1 MQKLAPIKKK
11 ENAKFLVDFTD
22 ALVLNIIFHRNF
34 LQHYGSTVKPVADLS
49 DHVYINLDISKN
61 LPVPA
66 KYEPKSMN

>member
-34 LQHYGSTVKPVADLS
+34 L
-49 DHVYINLDISKN
+49 
-61 LPVPA
+61 
-66 KYEPKSMN
+66 